1 VYYYSIHNIVKIIS
15 EVYLY
20 ELYFFSCPFFS
31 DPPDMIVRVSNYI
44 FPHHVFKRKIFEVNP
59 PDGSHKK
66 IRYTEHAGKFGA
78 QFEIVFSEQRVEVAV
93 NKLIS
98 RSRHVLYVNLVEPLL
113 RFIIISKGF
122 VLLHSACI
130 CDTNGR
136 NGLLFSAPP
145 DTGKTTTV
153 LKCLRNGY
161 SFLADDM
168 TILKMPNEALCFP
181 KPMTISAHTFK
192 TATTVSDRPNGSS
205 KGGLKLRSIIHSK
218 TGRQF
223 MRKLGTK
230 NVPIFTI
237 NTIGQ
242 SIVKP
247 PKFKV
252 EDLLQH
258 VRLREKTSIAEIF
271 FLEKG
276 GEQVEK
282 IDKDNALRRSI
293 ENSDDA
299 FIFPPY
305 RQILQYLRIDNK
317 SANDLL
323 VLERSMTELFLS
335 NIREYRVIK
344 SDTKGWFQRVVELWP
359 HIRSSG

>member
-1 VYYYSIHNIVKIIS
+1 
-15 EVYLY
+15 
-20 ELYFFSCPFFS
+20 
-31 DPPDMIVRVSNYI
+31 M
-44 FPHHVFKRKIFEVNP
+44 FEDNS
-59 PDGSHKK
+59 PDGTHNK
-66 IRYTEHAGKFGA
+66 IRYTEQTGKFGA
-78 QFEIVFSEQRVEVAV
+78 QFEIGFSEQGVEVTV

-113 RFIIISKGF
+113 RFIFVSKGF

-130 CDTNGR
+130 SDDTGN

-153 LKCLRNGY
+153 LKCLKDGY

-192 TATTVSDRPNGSS
+192 TATTVSNGHDGFS
-205 KGGLKLRSIIHSK
+205 KGGLKLRSIIHSR

-247 PKFKV
+247 PKFRV
-252 EDLLQH
+252 EDLFQH
-258 VRLREKTSIAEIF
+258 VRLREKTSIVEML

-276 GEQVEK
+276 GEQVEE

-305 RQILQYLRIDNK
+305 KQILQYLRINNK

-323 VLERSMTELFLS
+323 VLERSMIDKFLS
-335 NIREYRVIK
+335 NIGGCRVIK
-344 SDTKGWFQRVVELWP
+344 SDTRGWFQRVVELWP
-359 HIRSSG
+359 NIVATSKYTAGFIILYILAVFPRL